1 MPHPWEEVPLAAY
14 EGHMQLLG
22 IEQMQ
27 TLNALMHKRI
37 AAYPA
42 DSVAVWGVAGGNG
55 LEHIDPET
63 VQAVYG
69 VDVNVQYLAACR
81 ARYPQLSKKLMLL
94 CADLSRP
101 CDTLPHA
108 ELVLADLLIEYIGIP
123 AFVER
128 VRECNP
134 KRLCCVIQ
142 KNISAAFV
150 SVSPYRQALSGIGAL
165 HTDVEEGALTE
176 AMDALPFRLLYRE
189 EIPLPNGKLFI
200 RLDFE
205 RRG

>member
-1 MPHPWEEVPLAAY
+1 MPHPWEEVPLNAY
-14 EGHMQLLG
+14 EGHMQLAG

-27 TLNALMHKRI
+27 SLNALMQQRI

-42 DSVAVWGVAGGNG
+42 SSVAVWGVAGGNG
-55 LEHIDPET
+55 LEHIDPKT

-81 ARYPQLSKKLMLL
+81 ERHPQLIEKLTLL
-94 CADLSRP
+94 CADLSKP
-101 CDTLPHA
+101 CEHLPHA
-108 ELVLADLLIEYIGIP
+108 ELVIADLFIEYIGIP
-123 AFVER
+123 AFAGR

-134 KRLCCVIQ
+134 KYLCCVIQ

-150 SVSPYRQALSGIGAL
+150 SDSPYMQALSGIGEL
-165 HTDVEEGALTE
+165 HTDVEEEALTS
-176 AMDALPFRLLYRE
+176 AMPASYRLLYRE

-200 RLDFE
+200 RLDFM
-205 RRG
+205 RRD